1 MSDLPY
7 DSRRSIPRFV
17 ALGAANTIGTFL
29 IFTGLQ
35 HVLSV
40 GVAYTIA
47 FATGL
52 AFSTAVTA
60 RVVFG
65 TRTTRARQ
73 TRYALCYLVIY
84 GVGFLVSH
92 ALHGHASPW
101 LVSAGTIVVTAPL
114 GYLAGRTVLVPR
126 APETRRSP

>member
-1 MSDLPY
+1 VSDRPY
-7 DSRRSIPRFV
+7 DVRRSIPRFV

-29 IFTGLQ
+29 MFVGLQ
-35 HVLSV
+35 HVLTV
-40 GVAYTIA
+40 GLAYTSA

-65 TRTTRARQ
+65 TRTTRGRQ
-73 TRYALCYLVIY
+73 ARYACCYLVIY

-92 ALHGHASPW
+92 SLHGHASPW
-101 LVSAGTIVVTAPL
+101 LVSGGTVAVTAPL

-126 APETRRSP
+126 AQETRRSP